1 MDELRS
7 VVRFPVEG
15 EIALCTFRARPVSG
29 HPFPIQWDTENPV
42 PGGTTTS
49 PALPSVEHILNIKCR
64 DHLALRTAI
73 TKYATLRRHLNQHGW
88 TLLGHSATGSEVVC
102 NFRLQVH
109 AVHNRDAN
117 KMCSKFG
124 SENSSERKR
133 RFENWGADQWTVQLV
148 TRSHISVC

>member
-1 MDELRS
+1 MSRRSSVGIMARLRN
-7 VVRFPVEG
+7 G
-15 EIALCTFRARPVSG
+15 RAKKCG
-29 HPFPIQWDTENPV
+29 PIPGGGRDCSLHLPRKKNPV

-102 NFRLQVH
+102 NFRLQVN
-109 AVHNRDAN
+109 A
-117 KMCSKFG
+117 G
-124 SENSSERKR
+124 SQQRRKQNV
-133 RFENWGADQWTVQLV
+133 FEIWVRKLKRKKKTV
-148 TRSHISVC
+148 